1 MSEEAQ
7 CLCLCREVGGCLCT
21 IESEDEMDQVNE
33 ELEFTMCDRTP
44 SQKRLAKWQRSL
56 IALDNAVEWV
66 QDNLDAFPEIPSLNF
81 YPDGCGAI
89 ICFGHLS
96 QHGDM
101 LKAIKATFA
110 GQTAKQRLSG
120 STTNY
125 ELIDEATGLKFV
137 WYVFKNES
145 FQNVETEVVL

>member
-1 MSEEAQ
+1 MTNAVVQDQYNSVQTPNERR
-7 CLCLCREVGGCLCT
+7 RET
-21 IESEDEMDQVNE
+21 
-33 ELEFTMCDRTP
+33 
-44 SQKRLAKWQRSL
+44 WQRSL
-56 IALDNAVEWV
+56 IGLNKSVEWV
-66 QDNLDAFPEIPSLNF
+66 QNHLDAFPEIPSLNF
-81 YPDGCGAI
+81 YPDGSGAI

-110 GQTAKQRLSG
+110 GQTAKQLLSG

>member
-1 MSEEAQ
+1 MTNSVAQ
-7 CLCLCREVGGCLCT
+7 DPFKSVPTPNERRRET
-21 IESEDEMDQVNE
+21 
-33 ELEFTMCDRTP
+33 
-44 SQKRLAKWQRSL
+44 WQRSL
-56 IALDNAVEWV
+56 IGLNKSVEWV
-66 QDNLDAFPEIPSLNF
+66 QNHLDAFPEIPSLNF
-81 YPDGCGAI
+81 YPDGSGAL

-125 ELIDEATGLKFV
+125 ELTDESTGLKFV